1 MNRSSTKLIHIVPF
15 LAFAALAISGC
26 SWSVGQFTM
35 ITTRNYDASAKYV
48 LVGRFTG
55 EDILF
60 LGRPDVASAVNKA
73 LEAGKGTYLANAEV
87 RWYDGFFTQG
97 YEVTGDVYAPAK
109 QSDLINHNIQLYQLR
124 ILNGTTVLQNGST
137 TLMVQGMTY

>member
-1 MNRSSTKLIHIVPF
+1 MNRNSSRLTHIVPF
-15 LAFAALAISGC
+15 LVFAAVALSGC

-35 ITTRNYDASAKYV
+35 ITTRSYDPATKYV

-60 LGRPDVASAVNKA
+60 FGRPDVASAVNKA

-87 RWYDGFFTQG
+87 RWYNGFFTQG

-109 QSDLINHNIQLYQLR
+109 QSDLINPNIELYQLR
-124 ILNGTTVLQNGST
+124 ILNGKTVLQSGHNT
-137 TLMVQGMTY
+137 FMVQGMTY

>member
-1 MNRSSTKLIHIVPF
+1 MKRSSTKLIHIVPF
-15 LAFAALAISGC
+15 LVFAALATSGC

-35 ITTRNYDASAKYV
+35 ITTRSYDPSTKYV

-60 LGRPDVASAVNKA
+60 FGRPDVASAVNKA

-87 RWYDGFFTQG
+87 RWYNGFFTQG
-97 YEVTGDVYAPAK
+97 YEVTGDVYAPAT
-109 QSDLINHNIQLYQLR
+109 QSDLINPNIELYQLKT
-124 ILNGTTVLQNGST
+124 LNGKPVLQSGHT
-137 TLMVQGMTY
+137 TLMVQGMTN